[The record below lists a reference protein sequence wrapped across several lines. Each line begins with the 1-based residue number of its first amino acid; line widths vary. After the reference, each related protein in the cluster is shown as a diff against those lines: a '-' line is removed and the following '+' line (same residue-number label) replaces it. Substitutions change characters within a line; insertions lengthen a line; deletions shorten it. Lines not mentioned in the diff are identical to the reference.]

1 MITGSN
7 AFFKGLKGFKP
18 HDIDYVYLVNKE
30 DVSYEY
36 LYQLSKPGISCTFI
50 VVKRPKEELIDYAIN
65 HCPPMAIA
73 RFLTVEFAEAIGFII
88 EDLPKLKVMKD
99 NLDDK
104 HKYLGIIYD
113 SYLENKSFTLTNE
126 QRMKAFEDYKNSR
139 LNLRN

>member
-7 AFFKGLKGFKP
+7 AFFKGMQGFRP
-18 HDIDYVYLVNKE
+18 HDVDQVYLIDKDKCSFN
-30 DVSYEY
+30 Y
-36 LYQLSKPGISCTFI
+36 LYQSSKPGNCTFI

-73 RFLTVEFAEAIGFII
+73 RFLTVEFAEAIGFTI

-113 SYLENKSFTLTNE
+113 SYLENKSFTLTDE